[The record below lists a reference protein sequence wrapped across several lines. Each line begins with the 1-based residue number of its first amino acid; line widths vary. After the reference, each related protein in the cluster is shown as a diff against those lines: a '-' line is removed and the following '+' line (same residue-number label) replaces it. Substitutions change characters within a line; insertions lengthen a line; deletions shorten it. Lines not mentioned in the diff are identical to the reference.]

1 MKKLIGLIVENKN
14 ISASIF
20 FIVFTS
26 LIFKDWNT
34 IFTILS
40 TTVYLSIVIN
50 LVNWLYKVFK
60 AEDFSFFKQLLV
72 WLKIM
77 PIFVSLFL
85 LIIFY
90 AFSFHIGNPIS
101 NNKSIMDTIVNSSSK
116 DIIEDSTTNDINYQL
131 EELKKEREN
140 LNNEMRQKNKK
151 RIKNESKI

>member
-101 NNKSIMDTIVNSSSK
+101 NTKSIKDTIVNSSSN

>member
-140 LNNEMRQKNKK
+140 LQNEMRQKNKK